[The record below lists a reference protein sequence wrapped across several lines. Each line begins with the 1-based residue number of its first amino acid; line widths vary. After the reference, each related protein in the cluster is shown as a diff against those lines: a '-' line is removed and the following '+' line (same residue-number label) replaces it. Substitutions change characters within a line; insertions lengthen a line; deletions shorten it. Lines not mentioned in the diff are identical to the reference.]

1 MRVYSPGIA
10 VVLHVVNDDNGGG
23 GDGGG
28 VCLRSEVWLLFCS
41 TVDGLRFM
49 VLL

>member
-10 VVLHVVNDDNGGG
+10 VVLYVDNDDNDGG

-41 TVDGLRFM
+41 AVDGLRFM